1 MYSMLK
7 DNGKIL
13 ILASASPRRSLLMK
27 EAGYAFEVRPSDA
40 REISGIAPRELVER
54 NAELKAAATATK
66 YPQRTVIGADTT
78 VALGGET
85 FGKPR
90 DIEDA
95 KRMLRALSGKTHS
108 VFTAVAV
115 AKNDGAKLCI
125 KSAVDESRVKFR
137 KLSDAEIQN
146 YISKVDVM
154 DKAGAY
160 AAQECGESIIERIDG
175 EFDNVMGLPMKT
187 VKKLLDEADF

>member
-1 MYSMLK
+1 MLK

-27 EAGYAFEVRPSDA
+27 EAGYAFEVHPSDA
-40 REISGIAPRELVER
+40 REISGIAPRELVEK
-54 NAELKAAATATK
+54 NAELKAVAVAQK
-66 YPQRTVIGADTT
+66 YPLRTVIGADTT
-78 VALGGET
+78 VALGNET

-90 DIEDA
+90 DIEEA
-95 KRMLRALSGKTHS
+95 KKMLRVLSGKTHS
-108 VFTAVAV
+108 VFTAVAIV
-115 AKNDGAKLCI
+115 RNDEAKVNI

-137 KLSDAEIQN
+137 ELSDAEIQN

-160 AAQECGESIIERIDG
+160 AAQECGESIIEHIDG

-187 VKKLLDEADF
+187 VKKLLAETDF

>member
-1 MYSMLK
+1 MLK

-27 EAGYAFEVRPSDA
+27 EAGYAFEVHPSDA
-40 REISGIAPRELVER
+40 REISGIAPRELVKK
-54 NAELKAAATATK
+54 NAELKASAVAQK
-66 YPQRTVIGADTT
+66 YPLRTVIGADTI
-78 VALGGET
+78 VALGNET

-95 KRMLRALSGKTHS
+95 KRMLRLLSGKTHS
-108 VFTAVAV
+108 VFTAVAIV
-115 AKNDGAKLCI
+115 KNDGAKVNI

-137 KLSDAEIQN
+137 ELSDAEIQN
-146 YISKVDVM
+146 YISKVDVL

-187 VKKLLDEADF
+187 VKKLLAEADF